1 MSIIPID
8 NNLTP
13 SGTNAAFKNE
23 TKHYTNQCKIDN
35 ISSTNKE
42 VLYIFLVNYVKEV
55 LLLILSNDDAKL

>member
-13 SGTNAAFKNE
+13 TNGAFKNE

-42 VLYIFLVNYVKEV
+42 VLYIFLVSYVKEV